1 MHRRRFIATC
11 LGLAVLPLLARK
23 VVGEDAA
30 KPGAIAK
37 IVKTDAEWKAL
48 LTPAQYSV
56 LRQEDT
62 EPSFS
67 SPLNKEKR
75 AGQYVCA
82 GCALPLFTSAM
93 KFDSGTG
100 WPSFFTHLP
109 GAVETKTDFK
119 LFLPRKEYHCARCG
133 GHQGHV
139 FNDGPKPT
147 GQRWCNNGLALNFIP
162 A

>member
-1 MHRRRFIATC
+1 MNRRQFIATC
-11 LGLAVLPLLARK
+11 LGLASLPLITSRTFGDNMNQPATI
-23 VVGEDAA
+23 E
-30 KPGAIAK
+30 K
-37 IVKTDAEWKAL
+37 IVKSDAEWKAL
-48 LTPAQYSV
+48 LTPGQYEV
-56 LRQEDT
+56 LRREGT

-67 SPLNKEKR
+67 SPLNHEKR
-75 AGQYVCA
+75 KGQYVCA
-82 GCALPLFTSAM
+82 GCDLSLFTSDM

-100 WPSFFTHLP
+100 WPSFYTTLP

-119 LFLPRKEYHCARCG
+119 LIYPRKEYHCARCG

-147 GQRWCNNGLALNFIP
+147 GQRWCNNGLALKFIP